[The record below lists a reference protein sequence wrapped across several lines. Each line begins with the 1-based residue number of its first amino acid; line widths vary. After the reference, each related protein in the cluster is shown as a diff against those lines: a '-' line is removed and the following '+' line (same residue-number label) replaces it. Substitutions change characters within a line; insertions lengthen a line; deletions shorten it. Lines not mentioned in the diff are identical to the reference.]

1 MTPLEPPKSFGQ
13 ENDSISSNTTLDPA
27 DPIGVFS
34 DAPIAPVKRRR
45 SDALKLTPDEAR
57 AVRVAVRK
65 LRRAFGSFHVLA
77 AKTGIPANTLR
88 RVVNPNGIA
97 PTGTF
102 AIRLAAVAGVPVEVL
117 LGGKVVVTA
126 PIIGRAA

>member
-1 MTPLEPPKSFGQ
+1 MNPLDPPIEVGK
-13 ENDSISSNTTLDPA
+13 ETDSI
-27 DPIGVFS
+27 F
-34 DAPIAPVKRRR
+34 IAPKRRR
-45 SDALKLTPDEAR
+45 SDALKLSPDEAR

-65 LRRAFGSFHVLA
+65 LKRAFGSFHILS

-88 RVVNPNGIA
+88 RVVNPNGIP